1 MEIINLRKQKKMTQ
15 EDVSKY
21 LQISQSTYQHY
32 ETNRAEPNIE
42 TLCKLADLYNVSLD
56 YLVGRNFKNDLGY
69 LSDTQKNAVK
79 LIQQLNNQNLMQAIA
94 YMSGLLVGQQ

>member
-1 MEIINLRKQKKMTQ
+1 MRLKELRKKNNLTQKEVAEKLIITPNGY
-15 EDVSKY
+15 SY
-21 LQISQSTYQHY
+21 Y
-32 ETNRAEPNIE
+32 ENNINEPNIE